1 MRIKNHVAL
10 CFDNKTIAN
19 RVCEIVEPKYRVKRG
34 DPFYTMDIFTDSKE
48 YQELT
53 EFLKENPPDFRNDT
67 PTEVYT
73 DGELCAAPLLRMIP
87 NAHRGGYPQPDNGT
101 IDTNYFSVSF
111 DRSNAC
117 PYCTKG
123 MIQARP
129 LRLSGS
135 VKLGKQSDISGIWWL
150 RDYVISGRLKDL
162 ILEEGL
168 TGCEIWPVII
178 HGANKPFDDLF
189 QLKFTGELPAM
200 APETNII
207 LDPTRNHS
215 KACAPA
221 TLLEGPVIYR
231 KADLTNIPDFALSK
245 EWFGG
250 NGEYWRWPFMSQRAY
265 QLFKR
270 NKIKGIRWSLP
281 EIIY

>member
-1 MRIKNHVAL
+1 MRIKNHVAFCL
-10 CFDNKTIAN
+10 KDKEHLN
-19 RVCEIVEPKYRVKRG
+19 RIRRIVEPKYPVKG
-34 DPFYTMDIFTDSKE
+34 DHPIYTVDIFTDSPE
-48 YQELT
+48 YQGLSDFFT
-53 EFLKENPPDFRNDT
+53 SNPPDYRNDT

-73 DGELCAAPLLRMIP
+73 EGELCAAPLLRMIP
-87 NAHRGGYPQPDNGT
+87 NAHRGGYPQPENGT
-101 IDTNYFSVSF
+101 LETKYIGVSF

-123 MIQARP
+123 MVQNRP
-129 LRLSGS
+129 LRLRGS
-135 VKLGKQSDISGIWWL
+135 AKLGKQSDISGIWWL
-150 RDYVISGRLKDL
+150 RDYVISRRLKDL
-162 ILEEGL
+162 ILEERL

-178 HGANKPFDDLF
+178 HGTNKPFEDLF

-231 KADLTNIPDFALSK
+231 RADLTNVPDFALSK

-250 NGEYWRWPFMSQRAY
+250 HGEYWRWPFMSQRAY
-265 QLFKR
+265 QLFKKH
-270 NKIKGIRWSLP
+270 KIKGIRWSLP
-281 EIIY
+281 ELLD

>member
-1 MRIKNHVAL
+1 MRIKSHVVL
-10 CFDNKTIAN
+10 SLEEESLIES
-19 RVCEIVEPKYRVKRG
+19 VYSIVKPKYRIKCNG
-34 DPFYTMDIFTDSKE
+34 DLYIMDMFTDSVE
-48 YQELT
+48 YQTLM
-53 EFLKENPPDFRNDT
+53 EFLERNPATSKNEVFTETYDDKE
-67 PTEVYT
+67 
-73 DGELCAAPLLRMIP
+73 LAQALLLQMIP
-87 NAHRGGYPQPDNGT
+87 NAYQGGYPQPESGT
-101 IDTNYFSVSF
+101 LETKYISVSF

-123 MIQARP
+123 IIQDRP
-129 LRLSGS
+129 LRLRNNI
-135 VKLGKQSDISGIWWL
+135 KLGRQSDISGIWWL

-168 TGCEIWPVII
+168 TGCEIWPVIM
-178 HGANKPFDDLF
+178 HGADKPFEDLF

-207 LDPTRNHS
+207 LDPTMNHP
-215 KACAPA
+215 KACSPG
-221 TLLEGPVIYR
+221 TRLEGPVIYR
-231 KADLTNIPDFALSK
+231 RDDLIDIPDFALSK

-250 NGEYWRWPFMSQRAY
+250 NGAYWRWPFMSQRAY

-281 EIIY
+281 KIID